1 MKVKELYLNQIVIVF
16 MHHLSHQIR
25 HRILLLPPSVT
36 FRLFLAA
43 LCAKSHCKVVLAD

>member
-43 LCAKSHCKVVLAD
+43 CVREEPLQSRPS